1 MSKYSH
7 SDNTDKNKGTIK
19 IDARRSA
26 WRTVLLT
33 VLLGV
38 ILVVVVF
45 PFYWLVV
52 ASTRKSADVFSKTP
66 QLIPGKEF
74 INNLHNLVANSQ
86 FSSAIVNSL
95 VISVT
100 YVALGIVICSLAG
113 YAFAKYSFRGQKILF
128 GLVIAVMALPSQ
140 VTLVPLFKMMLSLHW
155 LGSYQA
161 LILPE
166 LALPFGVFLMRQS
179 MSSFPTEIIES
190 ARIDGAGELR
200 ILLTIVLPTMR
211 PSLAALAIFLFLG
224 RWNDFV
230 YPLVITRTPEQYT
243 IPVALATLQGIGS
256 TDYGQL
262 LAGTAISIVP
272 VLILFIFLQKQFVS
286 GMFAGSIKE

>member
-1 MSKYSH
+1 
-7 SDNTDKNKGTIK
+7 
-19 IDARRSA
+19 
-26 WRTVLLT
+26 
-33 VLLGV
+33 
-38 ILVVVVF
+38 
-45 PFYWLVV
+45 
-52 ASTRKSADVFSKTP
+52 
-66 QLIPGKEF
+66 
-74 INNLHNLVANSQ
+74 
-86 FSSAIVNSL
+86 
-95 VISVT
+95 
-100 YVALGIVICSLAG
+100 
-113 YAFAKYSFRGQKILF
+113 
-128 GLVIAVMALPSQ
+128 
-140 VTLVPLFKMMLSLHW
+140 MMLSLHW